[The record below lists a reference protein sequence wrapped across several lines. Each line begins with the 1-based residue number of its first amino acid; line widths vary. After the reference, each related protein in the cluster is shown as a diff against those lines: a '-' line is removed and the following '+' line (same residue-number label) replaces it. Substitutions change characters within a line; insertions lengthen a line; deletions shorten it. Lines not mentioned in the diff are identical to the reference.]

1 MPRALIRL
9 GLILGLALAAGSVV
23 AGPSCGQRIARYL
36 GKAVTADA
44 DLIGKFALKVAD
56 GSVAEDGFVYALDFI
71 TKEVGEGA
79 ATKQV
84 SNILR
89 TFPLSPTPFEWVSK
103 LKGKPGLTKQIA
115 DLGNRES
122 QTIFKGAAS
131 EMRYAADVL
140 GPNNV
145 ASFQLRIPGGRPDVV
160 DIGGGIHE
168 CKFRDWDTMS
178 DFVVERDLAGIRQQA
193 ENAQQYAASLGK
205 PYTLA
210 FEVPLPAQHQT
221 LFNAVFGDLLQRPG
235 VTFVNGF

>member
-1 MPRALIRL
+1 LPRALIRL
-9 GLILGLALAAGSVV
+9 GLILVLALAARDVV

-36 GKAVTADA
+36 GKAVTEDA
-44 DLIGKFALKVAD
+44 DVIAKFALKVTD
-56 GSVAEDGFVYALDFI
+56 GSVAEDGFVFALDFI
-71 TKEVGEGA
+71 TKEVGEAA

-89 TFPLSPTPFEWVSK
+89 SFPLAPTPFEWISK

-115 DLGNRES
+115 DLANRES
-122 QTIFKGAAS
+122 ATIVKGAAS

-145 ASFQLRIPGGRPDVV
+145 ASFQLLIPGGRPDIV
-160 DIGGGIHE
+160 DVAGGIHE
-168 CKFRDWDTMS
+168 CKFRDWDGMNQ
-178 DFVVERDLAGIRQQA
+178 FVVVNDLGGIRQQA
-193 ENAQQYAASLGK
+193 EIAQQYAASLGK

-210 FEVPLPAQHQT
+210 FEVPLPAQYQT
-221 LFNAVFGDLLQRPG
+221 QFNTIFGDLLQRPG